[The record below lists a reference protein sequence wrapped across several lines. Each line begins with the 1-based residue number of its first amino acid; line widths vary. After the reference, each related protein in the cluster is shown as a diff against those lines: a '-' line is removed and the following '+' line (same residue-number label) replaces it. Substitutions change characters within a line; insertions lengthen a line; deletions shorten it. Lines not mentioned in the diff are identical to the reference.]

1 MYQSLSLSD
10 YIRVINTGEGGLS
23 YTFNTEHFYLGNI
36 KVPNCLLFIESAHW
50 ADSIIESRCPYV
62 CVCVCVSV
70 PFPCDFLA
78 WS

>member
-36 KVPNCLLFIESAHW
+36 KVPNCLLFI
-50 ADSIIESRCPYV
+50 
-62 CVCVCVSV
+62 
-70 PFPCDFLA
+70 L
-78 WS
+78 